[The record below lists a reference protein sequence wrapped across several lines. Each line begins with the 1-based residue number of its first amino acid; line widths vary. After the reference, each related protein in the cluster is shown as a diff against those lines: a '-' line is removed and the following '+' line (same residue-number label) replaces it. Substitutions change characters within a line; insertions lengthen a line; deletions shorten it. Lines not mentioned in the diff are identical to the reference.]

1 MLYIHFIILADD
13 GFNTATESFQTNVY
27 IVSFIVF
34 IFTILNIHA
43 YSEWWFAT
51 LGKLPDL
58 WACIHIEEI

>member
-1 MLYIHFIILADD
+1 MMVSILQLKA
-13 GFNTATESFQTNVY
+13 SKQIVY
-27 IVSFIVF
+27 IVSFIVV

-43 YSEWWFAT
+43 YLEWWFAT